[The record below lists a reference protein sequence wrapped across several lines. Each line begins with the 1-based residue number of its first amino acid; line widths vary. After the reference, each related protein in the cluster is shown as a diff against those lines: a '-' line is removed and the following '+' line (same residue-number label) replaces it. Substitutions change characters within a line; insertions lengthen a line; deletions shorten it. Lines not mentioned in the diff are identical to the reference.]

1 MNRAERRRQ
10 AKVQK
15 RGEANYSVNK
25 NGLLL
30 QKAGTEVQNP

>member
-15 RGEANYSVNK
+15 RSEANYSVNK
-25 NGLLL
+25 NGLL
-30 QKAGTEVQNP
+30 QKAGTEVHNP